1 VDTISELAARWA
13 VRADAGPLNPDEQQM
28 LESWLNADSRHRGAY
43 VRARAQW
50 VDLDRLAALHGP
62 AVDDTAPSAAPTS
75 PAPPAGDNDGA
86 VQRALWMHAPPTITS
101 SLPQHGSSMTS
112 ISRRQLLA
120 ASVAAIAIVGAGLS
134 WRVLRGGKDRY
145 TSGIGEVRRIA
156 LADGSTMLLNTD
168 TEVAVQL
175 SMQQR
180 EIRLIRGEALF
191 EVAHDKARPFI
202 VRANDTAV
210 RAVGTAFAVRVEPSQ
225 VDVTVT
231 EGVVEVS
238 DRTTA
243 AGSGPVAPA
252 APRPPV
258 QRVAANERIV
268 IRRTRAPEIEPIAIA
283 AVNRQLAWREGMVSF
298 DGDSL
303 QTAVAEINRHNRRQ
317 IVIDDP
323 LLGAKPIVGVFRATD
338 LEGFSA
344 TAAAVLKARAV
355 PDGDVIRLEPT
366 AAPTLH

>member
-1 VDTISELAARWA
+1 
-13 VRADAGPLNPDEQQM
+13 
-28 LESWLNADSRHRGAY
+28 
-43 VRARAQW
+43 
-50 VDLDRLAALHGP
+50 
-62 AVDDTAPSAAPTS
+62 
-75 PAPPAGDNDGA
+75 
-86 VQRALWMHAPPTITS
+86 
-101 SLPQHGSSMTS
+101 MTS

-120 ASVAAIAIVGAGLS
+120 ASVAAITIVGVGLS

-252 APRPPV
+252 VPRPPV

-366 AAPTLH
+366 ATPTLN